1 MHPQIFF
8 LLLPWLLTEI
18 VYAIKKRVREI
29 RSSKAGDDRPSKKQ
43 KKSRSTIGATAIDE
57 NPPTASISIA
67 QKKCND
73 VALAFEDKRFDAAVR
88 RHVRGLEG
96 KVYYHSVANRVLRE
110 LKEFGGRVLRP
121 HRESRGLS
129 PITAYTTMSDDDAKE
144 SEFVFV
150 IRYHIEL
157 TQLFCELIIF
167 CTGVAEMVERWHK
180 KQIQDCS
187 IITETSATAAPTP
200 PIQENTIKL
209 SYKDE
214 HYKEKLFGYF
224 RKMTDKT
231 SKEIAEK
238 IFKEFMCSRRG
249 AKFAKYN
256 KSTGEYF
263 LVNETDAYQSKW
275 VYSPLF

>member
-1 MHPQIFF
+1 MHPQFF

-121 HRESRGLS
+121 HRKSRGLS

-187 IITETSATAAPTP
+187 IITETSATAAPIP

>member
-1 MHPQIFF
+1 MHPQNFY
-8 LLLPWLLTEI
+8 LLPPWLLTEI
-18 VYAIKKRVREI
+18 VYAIKKRVRKI

-43 KKSRSTIGATAIDE
+43 KKSQSTIGATAIDE
-57 NPPTASISIA
+57 NPPTGSISIA

-110 LKEFGGRVLRP
+110 LKEFGGRILRP
-121 HRESRGLS
+121 HRKSRGMS

-157 TQLFCELIIF
+157 RQLFCELIIF
-167 CTGVAEMVERWHK
+167 CTGIAEIVERWHK

-187 IITETSATAAPTP
+187 SITETSATAAPT
-200 PIQENTIKL
+200 QENTIKL

-214 HYKEKLFGYF
+214 HYKEKLFVHF
-224 RKMTDKT
+224 RKMADKT
-231 SKEIAEK
+231 SKEIADK

-249 AKFAKYN
+249 VKFAKYN

-263 LVNETDAYQSKW
+263 LVNETDARQSKW

>member
-1 MHPQIFF
+1 MGMHPQIFY

-18 VYAIKKRVREI
+18 VYAIKKRVRKI

-43 KKSRSTIGATAIDE
+43 KKCQSTIGATAIDE
-57 NPPTASISIA
+57 NPPTGSISIA
-67 QKKCND
+67 QKKFND
-73 VALAFEDKRFDAAVR
+73 VALAFEDKRFEAAVR

-110 LKEFGGRVLRP
+110 LKEFGGRILRP
-121 HRESRGLS
+121 HRKSRGMS
-129 PITAYTTMSDDDAKE
+129 PITAYTTMRDDDAKE

-157 TQLFCELIIF
+157 SQLFCELIIF
-167 CTGVAEMVERWHK
+167 CTGIAEIVERWHK

-187 IITETSATAAPTP
+187 SITETSATAAPT
-200 PIQENTIKL
+200 QENTIKL

-214 HYKEKLFGYF
+214 HYKEKLFVHF

-231 SKEIAEK
+231 NKEITDK
-238 IFKEFMCSRRG
+238 IFMEFLCSRRG
-249 AKFAKYN
+249 VKFAKYN

-263 LVNETDAYQSKW
+263 LVNETEARQSKW

>member
-1 MHPQIFF
+1 M
-8 LLLPWLLTEI
+8 TEI
-18 VYAIKKRVREI
+18 VYAIKKRVRKI

-43 KKSRSTIGATAIDE
+43 KKCQSTIGATAIDE
-57 NPPTASISIA
+57 NPPTGSISIA
-67 QKKCND
+67 QKKFND
-73 VALAFEDKRFDAAVR
+73 VALAFEDKRFEAAVR

-110 LKEFGGRVLRP
+110 LKEFGGRILRP
-121 HRESRGLS
+121 HRKSRGMS
-129 PITAYTTMSDDDAKE
+129 PITAYTTMRDDDAKE

-157 TQLFCELIIF
+157 SQLFCELIIF
-167 CTGVAEMVERWHK
+167 CTGIAEMVERWHK

-187 IITETSATAAPTP
+187 SITETSATAAPT
-200 PIQENTIKL
+200 QENTIKL

-214 HYKEKLFGYF
+214 HYKEKLFVHF

-231 SKEIAEK
+231 NKEITDK
-238 IFKEFMCSRRG
+238 IFMEFLCSRRG
-249 AKFAKYN
+249 VKFAKYN

-263 LVNETDAYQSKW
+263 LVNETEARQSKW